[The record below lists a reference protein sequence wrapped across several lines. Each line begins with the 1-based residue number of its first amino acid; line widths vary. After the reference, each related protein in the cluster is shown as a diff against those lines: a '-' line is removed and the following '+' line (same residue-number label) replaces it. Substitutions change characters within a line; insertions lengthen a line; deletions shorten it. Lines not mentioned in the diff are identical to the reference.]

1 MLKIANLQ
9 REGLSLLEAVS
20 GSHAYGLPRYNPMKT
35 LKACIN
41 LPKTQFYGMAYVR
54 R

>member
-20 GSHAYGLPRYNPMKT
+20 GSHAYGLAT
-35 LKACIN
+35 
-41 LPKTQFYGMAYVR
+41 TQSDEGIKGVF
-54 R
+54 